1 MIRFRRPKIIRA
13 KGLEVFMKK
22 MTAYGF
28 FTLIILIFS
37 SSTQAQRSRDMA
49 PSRRQN
55 MFGRDLFMYQSY
67 NFADS
72 TSDKNSC
79 MEFHIAVVNDLLT
92 FVKTDDQQ
100 FKARY
105 EVIIVIYNDKKE
117 AIVERSVSNRVTA
130 ATFEETNSRI
140 NPALHT
146 ISVVLPPGRYK
157 GVIRLSDLESGE
169 SLSEDLELTF
179 RDFDREH
186 LHLSDIMFLNKID
199 STQSETNY
207 VPNLRNIFDDLSSAF
222 SAYVEVYPPESA
234 TDVNVK
240 LSILSNKGQM
250 LFEGER
256 NYTTPRKAVSVI
268 IPFRQHLTRPGE
280 YYLLVNATGG
290 EQTAKVQRM
299 FSVSWG
305 NLPLKSNNLDIAI
318 EQLAIIAHK
327 STVDS
332 MRKAD
337 DAEKQRL
344 YDKFWQERD
353 PTPGSERN
361 ELKDEYFQRIDFCNQ
376 NFTEISSD
384 RQGWQTDRG
393 KVFLVYGPPNSVDRQ
408 DSEINMPATE
418 VWNYTRLSRR
428 YYFADRT
435 GDGIYRLIKVE

>member
-1 MIRFRRPKIIRA
+1 V
-13 KGLEVFMKK
+13 LEAFMKK
-22 MTAYGF
+22 MTVYSSF
-28 FTLIILIFS
+28 IFLIFLFS
-37 SSTQAQRSRDMA
+37 NGVQAQRSNDMGL
-49 PSRRQN
+49 SRRQN
-55 MFGRDLFMYQSY
+55 MFGRDLFMYQFY

-72 TSDKNSC
+72 TSDKSSC

-105 EVIIVIYNDKKE
+105 EVIIIIYNDKKE
-117 AIVERSVSNRVTA
+117 AIVERSVSNRLIT

-199 STQSETNY
+199 STQAEINY
-207 VPNLRNIFDDLSSAF
+207 EPNLRNVFDDITSAF
-222 SAYVEVYPPESA
+222 SAYVEIYPPENA
-234 TDVNVK
+234 TDLNVK
-240 LSILSNKGQM
+240 LSILSTKGQM

-256 NYTTPRKAVSVI
+256 NYTTLRKAIAVV

-280 YYLLVNATGG
+280 YYILVNAAGG
-290 EQTAKVQRM
+290 AQTAKIQRM
-299 FSVSWG
+299 FNVSWG
-305 NLPLKSNNLDIAI
+305 NVPLKENNLDIAI
-318 EQLAIIAHK
+318 EQLAVIAHK
-327 STVDS
+327 SSVDS
-332 MRKAD
+332 MRQAD
-337 DAEKQRL
+337 EAEKQRL
-344 YDKFWQERD
+344 YDQFWRKRD
-353 PTPGSERN
+353 PTPDTERN
-361 ELKDEYFQRIDFCNQ
+361 ELRDEYFQRVDFCNQ
-376 NFTEISSD
+376 NFTEISSG

-408 DSEINMPATE
+408 DSEINVPATE
-418 VWNYTRLSRR
+418 IWHYNLLNRR
-428 YYFADRT
+428 YFFADRT
-435 GDGIYRLIKVE
+435 GDGVFRLIKVE